1 MNPRT
6 ARSMTVAETSMV
18 SADSSMTVPTIPG
31 WTPGGGLN
39 WTAISGLRP
48 RRVGCGDGGTVPGAT
63 ASAAPGDRPVEPGL
77 APGPAGDRPVEPGL
91 DPAPAGDRPVEP
103 GLEPAPAGDGPG
115 VTPAYHSSRPRVATS
130 TPITPA
136 ASSCAPIPPAS
147 ANELSTL

>member
-39 WTAISGLRP
+39 CTAISGLRP

-77 APGPAGDRPVEPGL
+77 
-91 DPAPAGDRPVEP
+91 DPAPAGDR
-103 GLEPAPAGDGPG
+103 PG

-136 ASSCAPIPPAS
+136 ASSGAPIPPAS
-147 ANELSTL
+147 ANELSTLA

>member
-1 MNPRT
+1 MREKTFPSWISSIRMNPRT

-18 SADSSMTVPTIPG
+18 SADSSMIVPTIPG

-63 ASAAPGDRPVEPGL
+63 ASAAPGDRP
-77 APGPAGDRPVEPGL
+77 
-91 DPAPAGDRPVEP
+91 
-103 GLEPAPAGDGPG
+103 G

-136 ASSCAPIPPAS
+136 ASSGAPIPPAS
-147 ANELSTL
+147 ASELSTLA